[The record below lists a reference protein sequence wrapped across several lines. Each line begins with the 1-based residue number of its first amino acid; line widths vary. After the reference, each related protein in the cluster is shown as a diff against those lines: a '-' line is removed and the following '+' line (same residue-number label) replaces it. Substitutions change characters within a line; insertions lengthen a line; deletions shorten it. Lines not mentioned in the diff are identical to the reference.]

1 MKAEG
6 ENNMSQQ
13 LTNKQQARRTEV
25 HDVCITTTLN
35 KQQTLFSVWY
45 SVEYNRINLII
56 YKVVMCVLN
65 FEECCIL
72 CTFRVVK
79 FEKYPQLQ
87 RSKQQY
93 IYFCCCV

>member
-35 KQQTLFSVWY
+35 KQQTLFSVW
-45 SVEYNRINLII
+45 
-56 YKVVMCVLN
+56 
-65 FEECCIL
+65 
-72 CTFRVVK
+72 
-79 FEKYPQLQ
+79 
-87 RSKQQY
+87 
-93 IYFCCCV
+93 

>member
-35 KQQTLFSVWY
+35 KQQTLFSVCGTC
-45 SVEYNRINLII
+45 SVEYNL
-56 YKVVMCVLN
+56 
-65 FEECCIL
+65 
-72 CTFRVVK
+72 
-79 FEKYPQLQ
+79 
-87 RSKQQY
+87 
-93 IYFCCCV
+93 